1 MSLSSTRMKI
11 QKSTRELRM
20 RWDSSREQWND
31 SVSQR
36 LEAEYIEPLERTV
49 ISVCEAMEAMN
60 DVIARVQ
67 RDCE

>member
-36 LEAEYIEPLERTV
+36 LESEYIEPLERTV
-49 ISVCEAMEAMN
+49 VSVCEAMEAMN

>member
-20 RWDSSREQWND
+20 RWDSSREQGND

-49 ISVCEAMEAMN
+49 VSVCEAMEAMN

>member
-1 MSLSSTRMKI
+1 
-11 QKSTRELRM
+11 M

>member
-49 ISVCEAMEAMN
+49 VSVCEAMEAMN